1 MMNQQVSLR
10 YLKFDTEMG
19 QTECSLIWTGQQNLQ
34 KECLTAFTCGIPH
47 YSWKEAKKP
56 NSRTGSC
63 HCDNSIFLT
72 GFVCCCF
79 SEHCA
84 GCTTYGI
91 QIWLPDWWTVS
102 RSFSR
107 AKEALNS
114 FQHLNGLFSLCP
126 RVFRSFSKVCT
137 PVQRFISRMFLQSAY
152 SFVSLFSG
160 KVLQV
165 AVQYTMTIIY
175 SSLLLASEATE
186 QCHRFLSCRSKEYT
200 IRPWSWQR

>member
-1 MMNQQVSLR
+1 MQPDLNRTAKPAKGMPHRLHLWYPSLF
-10 YLKFDTEMG
+10 LKR
-19 QTECSLIWTGQQNLQ
+19 S
-34 KECLTAFTCGIPH
+34 
-47 YSWKEAKKP
+47 KKAQFK
-56 NSRTGSC
+56 NWQ
-63 HCDNSIFLT
+63 CDNSIFLT